1 MWQVETYSVSK
12 LELLMLVAYCT
23 YSATASYK
31 VCFRSFYR
39 LIQYRN
45 WNYWCSSPIARIRQ
59 LHLIKYVSGVFTRN
73 KSHLDFCD
81 KLRLIQYRNWN
92 YWCSSPIARI
102 QQLHLIKYVSGVF
115 TDLFSIET
123 GIIDARRLLHV
134 LHYCTFFYE
143 NRYIVTLIQQ
153 LHLNPLLH
161 DFFRNFSRNLASFK
175 KDAMR

>member
-45 WNYWCSSPIARIRQ
+45 WNYWCSSPIARI
-59 LHLIKYVSGVFTRN
+59 
-73 KSHLDFCD
+73 
-81 KLRLIQYRNWN
+81 
-92 YWCSSPIARI
+92 

-115 TDLFSIET
+115 TLNKSHLDFSRFTSSHLHISRFT
-123 GIIDARRLLHV
+123 SFTFTYCSGIYTRQDPV
-134 LHYCTFFYE
+134 SS
-143 NRYIVTLIQQ
+143 LISCSREIIW
-153 LHLNPLLH
+153 HLNIANLFYRTYIISSLA
-161 DFFRNFSRNLASFK
+161 FSCIITRSLFHQRRSSI
-175 KDAMR
+175 